1 MKTIIRNAEIINEN
15 QHFVGDILIEDSF
28 ISEIKE
34 GSITGSF
41 DKEINAT
48 GLLAIPGMID
58 DQVHFR
64 EPGLTHKANIYTES
78 RAAVAGGITSFMEM
92 PNTIPNT
99 VSQTALEEKYN
110 IDRNNSIA
118 NYSFFM
124 GANNENLDEVLKTNA
139 KKVCGIKV
147 FMGSSTGNMLV
158 DNKKTLSEL
167 FKNCPLLIAT
177 HCEDEQT
184 IRKNTALYKNKN
196 GENITFEMHP

>member
-64 EPGLTHKANIYTES
+64 EPGLTHKANIYT
-78 RAAVAGGITSFMEM
+78 AA
-92 PNTIPNT
+92 
-99 VSQTALEEKYN
+99 
-110 IDRNNSIA
+110 
-118 NYSFFM
+118 
-124 GANNENLDEVLKTNA
+124 LDSV
-139 KKVCGIKV
+139 
-147 FMGSSTGNMLV
+147 
-158 DNKKTLSEL
+158 
-167 FKNCPLLIAT
+167 
-177 HCEDEQT
+177 
-184 IRKNTALYKNKN
+184 
-196 GENITFEMHP
+196 